1 MLNFCG
7 DKFFNNI
14 QGTYMSKSEFND
26 IQESMSQASTQ
37 IMAQAGQTII
47 DQIEALSPT
56 VEQREEI
63 ANAFEST
70 AKQTETQAVSDISGL
85 SEAAKKALEE
95 QLKKI
100 HIIPEEM
107 RNNISQ
113 AGNGLIDQ
121 INDLAIEAIGHAKS
135 AAMEVGA
142 DIMKQALIALKSTFT
157 ELSALVKGEKTQEQ
171 ALDGIKNAWK
181 EAGKEVL
188 QSAGK
193 AKQSFAEKF
202 SNNQEKDEVI
212 KKEPSSKSHTEKV
225 MASKEAPEASRER

>member
-202 SNNQEKDEVI
+202 SNNQEKAEVI

>member
-1 MLNFCG
+1 MS
-7 DKFFNNI
+7 KAEFNNI
-14 QGTYMSKSEFND
+14 Q
-26 IQESMSQASTQ
+26 ESMAQASTQ
-37 IMAQAGQTII
+37 IMEQAGQTII
-47 DQIEALSPT
+47 DQIEALIPT
-56 VEQREEI
+56 EEQRKNI

-70 AKQTETQAVSDISGL
+70 VEQTEKQGATDISGL
-85 SEAAKKALEE
+85 SDAAKNALDE

-107 RNNISQ
+107 RNNISK

-121 INDLAIEAIGHAKS
+121 INDLAMEAMGNAKS
-135 AAMEVGA
+135 AAMEVGS

-157 ELSALVKGEKTQEQ
+157 ELSALVKGEKTPEQ

-181 EAGKEVL
+181 EAGKEVM

-202 SNNQEKDEVI
+202 SNNKDKDEVI
-212 KKEPSSKSHTEKV
+212 KKETPAKSHAEKV
-225 MASKEAPEASRER
+225 LASKEEPTASRER

>member
-1 MLNFCG
+1 
-7 DKFFNNI
+7 
-14 QGTYMSKSEFND
+14 MSKSEFND

-56 VEQREEI
+56 AEQREEI

-70 AKQTETQAVSDISGL
+70 ANQTETQAVSDISGL
-85 SEAAKKALEE
+85 SEAAKNALDE

-100 HIIPEEM
+100 HVIPEEM
-107 RNNISQ
+107 KNDISQ

-121 INDLAIEAIGHAKS
+121 INDLAIEAIGNAKS

-157 ELSALVKGEKTQEQ
+157 ELSAL
-171 ALDGIKNAWK
+171 
-181 EAGKEVL
+181 
-188 QSAGK
+188 
-193 AKQSFAEKF
+193 
-202 SNNQEKDEVI
+202 
-212 KKEPSSKSHTEKV
+212 
-225 MASKEAPEASRER
+225 

>member
-1 MLNFCG
+1 
-7 DKFFNNI
+7 
-14 QGTYMSKSEFND
+14 MSKSEFND

-202 SNNQEKDEVI
+202 SNNQEKAEVI